1 MEMQFNSQGQN
12 FVILNTTVWCI
23 TSIIIIIIII
33 IIIQL
38 SRIKLYDDVWF
49 RTNFERT
56 ILIRSSRT
64 SWDWSIA
71 GSLCTEVTTRQNE
84 NSEWELAHR

>member
-38 SRIKLYDDVWF
+38 SRIKLYDDV
-49 RTNFERT
+49 
-56 ILIRSSRT
+56 
-64 SWDWSIA
+64 
-71 GSLCTEVTTRQNE
+71 
-84 NSEWELAHR
+84 